1 MKQIVI
7 RISPNGTISA
17 ETQHMKGHECQKY
30 LPEIEELTASV
41 SVDSKYKPE
50 YFEKIGDVQDIAS
63 DQVIDETVSDKMNL

>member
-7 RISPNGTISA
+7 TISPNGIISA

-50 YFEKIGDVQDIAS
+50 YFERLEDVQDIV
-63 DQVIDETVSDKMNL
+63 DNQEIEETVSDKMNL